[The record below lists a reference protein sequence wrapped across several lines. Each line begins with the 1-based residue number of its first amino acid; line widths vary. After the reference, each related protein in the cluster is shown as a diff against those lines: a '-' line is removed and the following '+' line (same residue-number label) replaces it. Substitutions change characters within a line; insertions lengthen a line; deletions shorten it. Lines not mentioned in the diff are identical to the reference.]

1 MAETRSDEPV
11 ALITGGT
18 GGLGS
23 VVSRM
28 FAQAGWQVVLT
39 DLDPESLPRHTERL
53 RAGET
58 PRAIIRQ
65 RVDVTDPEQAA
76 RLVALA
82 LEHHGRV
89 DALLNLVGGFTAG
102 TKLADMPDLGPW
114 EKMWRLNL
122 LSAVVMC
129 RAVIPAMRAQGRGRI
144 VNVGSR
150 HAERPAAKATAYGA
164 SKAALVNFTQAL
176 AQEEK
181 GAGINVN
188 AVLPGTIDTPA
199 NRQAMPNADF
209 SKWVTP
215 AQLGEVFLFLCSEAA
230 QAITGA
236 AIPVYNRS

>member
-1 MAETRSDEPV
+1 MSGSEVRV

-18 GGLGS
+18 GGLGT
-23 VVSRM
+23 VVTRM
-28 FAQAGWQVVLT
+28 FAEAGWQVVLT
-39 DLDPESLPRHTERL
+39 DLDPESLPQHTERL

-65 RVDVTDPEQAA
+65 RADVTDPAQAA
-76 RLVALA
+76 RLVELALA
-82 LEHHGRV
+82 HHGRL
-89 DALLNLVGGFTAG
+89 DALLNLVGGFVAG

-114 EKMWRLNL
+114 EKMWRLNV

-129 RAVIPAMRAQGRGRI
+129 RAVIPAMRERGWGRI

-150 HAERPAAKATAYGA
+150 HAQRPAAKATAYGA

-215 AQLGEVFLFLCSEAA
+215 AQLGEVFLFLCSPQA